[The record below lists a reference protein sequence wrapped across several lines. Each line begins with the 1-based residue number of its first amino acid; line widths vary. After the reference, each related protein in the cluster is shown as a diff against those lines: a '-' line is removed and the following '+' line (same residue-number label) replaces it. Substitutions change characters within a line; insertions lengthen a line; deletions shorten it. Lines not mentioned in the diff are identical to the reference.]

1 MLYLGFL
8 IYVSLSLYKFLNLF
22 IHMYVCSM
30 SEREE

>member
-8 IYVSLSLYKFLNLF
+8 ILSLSLYKFLSLF
-22 IHMYVCSM
+22 IHMYVRSM